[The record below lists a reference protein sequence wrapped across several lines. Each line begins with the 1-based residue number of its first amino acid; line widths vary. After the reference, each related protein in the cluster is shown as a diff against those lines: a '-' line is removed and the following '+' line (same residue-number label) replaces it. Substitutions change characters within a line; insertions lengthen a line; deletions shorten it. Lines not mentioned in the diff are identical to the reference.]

1 MYSDVVEN
9 NQGDVGGYLNWVVM
23 EQLPMRMKQGV
34 RQARSWGCIIQAYG
48 RLCAGLEVG
57 DAWHVLRIVRRLVCL
72 GLSMMGREND
82 LGRLAK
88 ITQSLSS
95 KFQFYSE

>member
-1 MYSDVVEN
+1 MIISREEIYSDVAEN

-48 RLCAGLEVG
+48 RPCAGLEVG
-57 DAWHVLRIVRRLVCL
+57 G
-72 GLSMMGREND
+72 GLAHSKNCQKTDVPGVVNDGERE
-82 LGRLAK
+82 
-88 ITQSLSS
+88 
-95 KFQFYSE
+95 